1 MRSVDLDGIDAQ
13 PSGAAGGVGE
23 GLPDAGKSRL
33 VQFDRGMV
41 VRSEGNGAGCHGLPA
56 ILRIGGDLRSAVPR
70 LGAARL
76 AAGMGQLDD
85 HRHVR
90 PTAHTFEHA
99 LHRRFGTVIVQADVT
114 VGDAPFRA
122 DRGRLDR
129 QRARARERQLPEMH
143 LVPVGH
149 LAVLGRILAHRS
161 DDDAVGE
168 PQPANLNRFEQSRHH
183 HSPVLGMEAQGSAG
197 ALCSPCCSS
206 SIEIPSGERTNA
218 MYPSR
223 GGRLI
228 VTPPACSRAH
238 VS

>member
-1 MRSVDLDGIDAQ
+1 
-13 PSGAAGGVGE
+13 
-23 GLPDAGKSRL
+23 
-33 VQFDRGMV
+33 MV

-85 HRHVR
+85 QRHVR

-99 LHRRFGTVIVQADVT
+99 SHRGFSRVVVQANVA

-122 DRGRLDR
+122 DSGRLYR
-129 QRARARERQLPEMH
+129 QRACARQRQLAEMH
-143 LVPVGH
+143 PVPVVH
-149 LAVLGRILAHRS
+149 RAVFGRILAHRR

-168 PQPANLNRFEQSRHH
+168 PEPRDLERFEQARHH
-183 HSPVLGMEAQGSAG
+183 HAPVLGIEAQGSAE
-197 ALCSPCCSS
+197 ALCSPFWSN

-223 GGRLI
+223 GGRLM